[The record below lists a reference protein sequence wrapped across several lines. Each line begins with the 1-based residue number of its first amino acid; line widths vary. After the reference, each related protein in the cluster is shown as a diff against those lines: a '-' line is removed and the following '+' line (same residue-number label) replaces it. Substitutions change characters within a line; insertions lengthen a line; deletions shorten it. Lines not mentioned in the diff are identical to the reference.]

1 MQSFKYKFSD
11 ITLKYGLHLG
21 MHVHV
26 NVALRPTS
34 SSSLSPP
41 PSPSLL
47 QTSDIEAW
55 ESWKNFEN
63 ESLHASSGRDLALD
77 TQEKSL
83 SEFVLFSRTP
93 TATL

>member
-34 SSSLSPP
+34 SSSLYPPPHLRTSFSFSPP
-41 PSPSLL
+41 
-47 QTSDIEAW
+47 D
-55 ESWKNFEN
+55 F
-63 ESLHASSGRDLALD
+63 
-77 TQEKSL
+77 
-83 SEFVLFSRTP
+83 
-93 TATL
+93 